1 VVPALKREPRS
12 DFSALATNQQW
23 RRYREEKIGRTVM
36 LHNLSIM
43 IVGLCVFALL
53 AILAPHDFA
62 VPVDDDGDI

>member
-1 VVPALKREPRS
+1 
-12 DFSALATNQQW
+12 
-23 RRYREEKIGRTVM
+23 M